1 MREVRAFVGDAEPH
15 DDMTMVVLK
24 VDEEADVAA

>member
-1 MREVRAFVGDAEPH
+1 VLREVRAFVGTAEPH

-24 VDEEADVAA
+24 IQPGQ